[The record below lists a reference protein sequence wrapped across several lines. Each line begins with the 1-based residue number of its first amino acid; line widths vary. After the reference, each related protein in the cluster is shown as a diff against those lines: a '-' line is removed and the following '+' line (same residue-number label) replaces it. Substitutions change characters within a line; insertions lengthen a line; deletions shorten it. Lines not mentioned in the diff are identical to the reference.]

1 MNPRRRLLLRKL
13 AQKNKAEAVTQKE
26 TKIEIPKQQEILP
39 PVLKQEIKPKPTKK
53 PITKKAKP
61 ISTKKGK

>member
-26 TKIEIPKQQEILP
+26 AKIEIPKQQEILP
-39 PVLKQEIKPKPTKK
+39 PVYYFY
-53 PITKKAKP
+53 
-61 ISTKKGK
+61 